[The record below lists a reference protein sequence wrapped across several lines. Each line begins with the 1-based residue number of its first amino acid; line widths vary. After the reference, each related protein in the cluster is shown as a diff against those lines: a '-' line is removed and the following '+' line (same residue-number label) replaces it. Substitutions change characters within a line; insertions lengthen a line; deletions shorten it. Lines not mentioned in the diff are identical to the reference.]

1 MMKFRIN
8 LLALF
13 LMLATFVNA
22 VTLSSSASSHQA
34 GKKSSITIGIAWR
47 SDSSSE
53 FYKNVEAAF
62 DELGVKTVLLKQVK
76 NKVVSYRCNDV
87 NPTDVMPQIGYL
99 APSAADA
106 LKNNP
111 YKKSNVKNVLKGI
124 DAVVFTGGEDISPTL
139 LKEPQPWH
147 GIDAEKDYN
156 ATRDVND
163 FTLMSYCI
171 SKDLSTMG
179 FCRGMQMLGV
189 VAGASVI
196 QDIPTYFKEKG
207 ESYNYVHRN
216 NKIGDAYRDY
226 AAHDVQV
233 EPNTILSEMTT
244 TPGVLHHVPS
254 WHHQALRSVDGTS
267 LRVSGY
273 TVVNGEKMIEAIE
286 HTGCNFVIGLQF
298 HPEGAIA
305 KWRKGADNASKYMT
319 KEEALKI
326 FKVFVDKVKA
336 RKLSAGKVK

>member
-1 MMKFRIN
+1 MKLRIN

-13 LMLATFVNA
+13 MMLATFVNA
-22 VTLSSSASSHQA
+22 VTLSSSASSHHA
-34 GKKSSITIGIAWR
+34 DNKYSLTIGIAWR

-62 DELGVKTVLLKQVK
+62 GELGVKTVLLKQVK
-76 NKVVSYRCNDV
+76 NKVVAYRGNDV
-87 NPTDVMPQIGYL
+87 SQTDVVVPIGYL
-99 APSAADA
+99 SPSAADA
-106 LKNNP
+106 LKKDP
-111 YKKSNVKNVLKGI
+111 YKDSNVKKVLKGI

-147 GIDAEKDYN
+147 GIEAEKDYN

-163 FTLMSYCI
+163 YTLMSYCI
-171 SKDLSTMG
+171 SKNVSAIG

-207 ESYNYVHRN
+207 ETYNYVHRN
-216 NKIGDAYRDY
+216 EKVGNAYRDY

-233 EPNTILSEMTT
+233 EANTILSEMTT
-244 TPGVLHHVPS
+244 TPGMFHHVPS
-254 WHHQALRSVDGTS
+254 WHHQSLRSVDGTS
-267 LRVSGY
+267 LKVSGY
-273 TVVNGEKMIEAIE
+273 TLVNGEKMIEGIE
-286 HTGCNFVIGLQF
+286 ASDCSLVMGLQF
-298 HPEGAIA
+298 HPEAAIA
-305 KWRKGADNASKYMT
+305 KWQNKAENASQYMT

-326 FKVFVDKVKA
+326 FKVFIDKVKA
-336 RKLSAGKVK
+336 RKQNASKVK